1 MKIEYC
7 FLSLETGKSPLR
19 VLSELLHKSEVGI
32 LQRVEETHN
41 GFVAAIR
48 VQGHPNSGAIY
59 VFDALC
65 GALFL
70 LDAEGVNRDF
80 TRNELDMLVPKV
92 VALLNAPDRPR
103 AAHHRRRHRN
113 RKARTQVAPTTGYR
127 SAVAAV
133 AA

>member
-7 FLSLETGKSPLR
+7 FLSLETGKSPVR
-19 VLSELLHKSEVGI
+19 VLSELLCKSEVGI

-48 VQGHPNSGAIY
+48 VQGHPASGAIY

-92 VALLNAPDRPR
+92 VALLNAPDQPR
-103 AAHHRRRHRN
+103 AVHHRRHHRN
-113 RKARTQVAPTTGYR
+113 RKARTQVAPIAGYR

>member
-7 FLSLETGKSPLR
+7 FLSLETGKSSLT

-32 LQRVEETHN
+32 LQRIEETHN
-41 GFVAAIR
+41 GFVVAIR

-80 TRNELDMLVPKV
+80 TRN
-92 VALLNAPDRPR
+92 
-103 AAHHRRRHRN
+103 
-113 RKARTQVAPTTGYR
+113 
-127 SAVAAV
+127 
-133 AA
+133 

>member
-1 MKIEYC
+1 
-7 FLSLETGKSPLR
+7 

-48 VQGHPNSGAIY
+48 VQGQPNSGAIY

-92 VALLNAPDRPR
+92 VALLNAPDQPR

-113 RKARTQVAPTTGYR
+113 RKARTQVAPIAEYR

>member
-1 MKIEYC
+1 
-7 FLSLETGKSPLR
+7 
-19 VLSELLHKSEVGI
+19 
-32 LQRVEETHN
+32 
-41 GFVAAIR
+41 
-48 VQGHPNSGAIY
+48 
-59 VFDALC
+59 
-65 GALFL
+65 LFL

-80 TRNELDMLVPKV
+80 TRNELDILVPKV

>member
-7 FLSLETGKSPLR
+7 FLSLETGKSPLT

-41 GFVAAIR
+41 GVAAIR

-65 GALFL
+65 EGLFL

-92 VALLNAPDRPR
+92 VALLNAPDQPR

-113 RKARTQVAPTTGYR
+113 RKARTQVAPIAGYR

>member
-7 FLSLETGKSPLR
+7 FLSLETGKSPLT

-92 VALLNAPDRPR
+92 VALLNAPDQPR

-113 RKARTQVAPTTGYR
+113 GKVRTQVAPIAGYR